1 MTDTISRLDA
11 GLPTNVPILNCTA
24 DLGDNDR
31 VIAGAQM
38 PVPPSYL
45 AIQTQAQSLK
55 VMLKK
60 DAKHRSRAKL
70 GGIINQLKKMR
81 HSIASISPDVQQ

>member
-1 MTDTISRLDA
+1 
-11 GLPTNVPILNCTA
+11 
-24 DLGDNDR
+24 
-31 VIAGAQM
+31 VIAGAQVT
-38 PVPPSYL
+38 VPPSYL

-70 GGIINQLKKMR
+70 GAIINQLKKMR
-81 HSIASISPDVQQ
+81 HSIASISPELHQ